1 MHSVDYYFIHSKIL
15 KYKQGQGLKPHT
27 VSISNQSETDMAVRC
42 VFMMRVL
49 EKLGTVGTYHRTI
62 KAAANKPV
70 ATTTLNGE
78 KQHFRPNP
86 QPQAALAGLPQFRF
100 NWSSDM

>member
-1 MHSVDYYFIHSKIL
+1 MYSVDYCFIQSKIL

-27 VSISNQSETDMAVRC
+27 VSISNQSEMDLAVGC

-49 EKLGTVGTYHRTI
+49 EKLGTVGTSHRTI

-78 KQHFRPNP
+78 KQHFLPSP
-86 QPQAALAGLPQFRF
+86 Q
-100 NWSSDM
+100 